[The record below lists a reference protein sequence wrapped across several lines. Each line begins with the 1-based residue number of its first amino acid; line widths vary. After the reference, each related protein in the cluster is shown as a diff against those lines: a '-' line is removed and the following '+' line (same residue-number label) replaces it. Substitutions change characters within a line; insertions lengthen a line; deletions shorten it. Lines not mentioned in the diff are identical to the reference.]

1 MKQLER
7 VEWIHHPLHL
17 PTFLSQY
24 NRQYSMEPNEKKRV
38 IEPRWLA
45 LFYIV
50 LCLGSHFGAS
60 DAVQE
65 ADLLEVS

>member
-1 MKQLER
+1 MDA
-7 VEWIHHPLHL
+7 
-17 PTFLSQY
+17 
-24 NRQYSMEPNEKKRV
+24 NEKKRV

-60 DAVQE
+60 DADQE
-65 ADLLEVS
+65 AHLLEVS